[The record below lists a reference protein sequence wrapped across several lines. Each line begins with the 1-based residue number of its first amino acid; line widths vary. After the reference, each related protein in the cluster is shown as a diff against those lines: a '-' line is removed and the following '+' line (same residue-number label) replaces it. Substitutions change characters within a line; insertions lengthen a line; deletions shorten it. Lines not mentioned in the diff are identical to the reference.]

1 MTDAPWGPV
10 QQEMIDALAHDPV
23 DVPGVVAQLDRLQ
36 SLLERSTPGD
46 LENPVADFNRLYWTI
61 TSRILDRLRRGAFA
75 DSEFLTLLDVEFAKR
90 YLDALRR
97 WGKPAGDTPQAWKV
111 LFCRLRDTEVRSLPS
126 AAAGVNA
133 HINYDLPFALIST
146 WDKLGSGP
154 DNERQHRDYLLVN
167 EVFFEEIPQL
177 RRSYLSNWQLCID
190 RLNGPIDDWYQNH
203 LVEFTRDVAW
213 RDAERLWPERHD
225 PERVEWTRT
234 RLDLHT
240 AFIGWALLSPVGAL
254 LQ

>member
-1 MTDAPWGPV
+1 MAQFPWGPV
-10 QQEMIDALAHDPV
+10 QREMTDALADNPG
-23 DVPGVVAQLDRLQ
+23 DIPGVVAKLSQLQ
-36 SLLERSTPGD
+36 SLLERATPGD
-46 LENPVADFNRLYWTI
+46 RENPVADFNRLYRTI
-61 TSRILDRLRRGAFA
+61 TSEILVRLHRDAFA
-75 DSEFLTLLDVEFAKR
+75 DPEFVTLLDVEFAKR
-90 YLDALRR
+90 YLDALRT
-97 WGKPAGDTPQAWKV
+97 WGQPGADTPEAWTV
-111 LFCRLRDTEVRSLPS
+111 LLVRLRDRDVRSLPS

-146 WDKLGSGP
+146 WEKLNTGP
-154 DNERQHRDYLLVN
+154 DNDRQHRDYLLIN
-167 EVFFEEIPQL
+167 EVFFEKIPEL

-190 RLNGPIDDWYQNH
+190 RLNGPLDDWYQNR

-213 RDAERLWPERHD
+213 RDAERLWPHRND
-225 PERVEWTRT
+225 PETVARTRL